1 MINRKRKKM
10 TRQAE
15 EGVKREQPVPLKS
28 GVCEQA
34 PLDWAGRY
42 FYAECPLLSARYR
55 AILKL
60 VWKKNVEYA

>member
-1 MINRKRKKM
+1 M

-42 FYAECPLLSARYR
+42 FYAKSAHFYLQNRG
-55 AILKL
+55 
-60 VWKKNVEYA
+60 